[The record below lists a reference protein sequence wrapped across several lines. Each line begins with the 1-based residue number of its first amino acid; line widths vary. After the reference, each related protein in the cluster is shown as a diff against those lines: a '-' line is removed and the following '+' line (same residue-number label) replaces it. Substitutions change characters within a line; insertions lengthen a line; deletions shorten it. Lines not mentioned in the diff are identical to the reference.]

1 MNDSPL
7 SRVLDAIHRVT
18 GSEAKRN
25 GKGWTACCPA
35 HDDRN
40 PSVSIAEREDGGVLL
55 HCHAGC
61 TPEAIVS
68 ACGLTMRDLM
78 PEDTARSTPRKASAR
93 TAPKKPAP
101 KCKTFPTAN
110 DAIASLER
118 KLGKRSAA
126 WTYHDRHS
134 KPAGVVV
141 RWDTPEG
148 KTIRPVARYGTTW
161 RIGAMPE
168 PRPLYHLT
176 ELANATRVYI
186 YEGEK
191 AADAVRALGLT
202 ATTSPHGSKS
212 ASKADWSPLAGKEVV
227 ILPDADEPGERYAE
241 DVVDL
246 LGKLHPAPTVKIVT
260 LPDLPDR
267 GDAVEFVAARR
278 AAGLDDEAIRA
289 ELEGM
294 ADAAEPVEPVP
305 DRLITMPVLV
315 RLADVQPEPVRWL
328 WPGRFALGKLALIAG
343 DPGLGK
349 SFISLDMAAR
359 VSRGT
364 AWPDERGT
372 PNPVG
377 GVVLLS
383 AEDDLADTIRPRLDA
398 AGADVDRIIAVQ
410 AVRRF
415 DPEDD
420 APPDVPFCLKTDLP
434 ALENAIRQVTNC
446 RLVVIDPISAYLGG
460 VDDHKNAG
468 LRAVLAP
475 LAQLAAS
482 HRVTVVAVTHLRK
495 SEGPAMYRAMGSLAY
510 TAAARAVWAVT
521 KDKDDQ
527 RRRLMLPVKNNLAAD
542 VQGLAYSIESDGPNG
557 GPVVAWEPEPVSISA
572 DDALTT
578 DRPDQDDQDET
589 VNFLREMLAGGEQ
602 PAADVFKQSR
612 ENGFSDKATR
622 KAFKALGG
630 KRSRVGFGKG
640 GTWYWSLTGGAE
652 SPVDPIGGIDAPSET
667 PGNNG
672 NNGNNDGWGE
682 L

>member
-186 YEGEK
+186 CEGEK

-212 ASKADWSPLAGKEVV
+212 ASKADWSPLAGKECI
-227 ILPDADEPGERYAE
+227 ILPDADKPGERYAE
-241 DVVDL
+241 DVVQL
-246 LGKLHPAPTVKIVT
+246 LAKLKPAPSVKVVR

-267 GDAVEFVAARR
+267 GDAVEFVAARH
-278 AAGLDDEAIRA
+278 AAGLDDDSIRA
-289 ELEGM
+289 EIERL
-294 ADAAEPVEPVP
+294 ADAAECLEPA
-305 DRLITMPVLV
+305 RGPVLI
-315 RLADVQPEPVRWL
+315 RMADVQTRPVEWL
-328 WPGRFALGKLALIAG
+328 WLNRFALGKLTLVAG

-349 SFISLDMAAR
+349 SFITLDMAAR

-364 AWPDERGT
+364 PWPDARDI
-372 PNPVG
+372 PNPAG

-383 AEDDLADTIRPRLDA
+383 AEDDAADTICPRLEA
-398 AGADVDRIIAVQ
+398 AGANLERIVAVQ

-415 DPEDD
+415 DPDGPPEKPFSLSRDLRDLED
-420 APPDVPFCLKTDLP
+420 
-434 ALENAIRQVTNC
+434 AIGQVTDC
-446 RLVVIDPISAYLGG
+446 RLVVIDPLTAYLGG
-460 VDDHKNAG
+460 KDAHKVEDVREI
-468 LRAVLAP
+468 LHP
-475 LAQLAAS
+475 LSELAART
-482 HRVTVVAVTHLRK
+482 RVAMVAVTHLRK
-495 SEGPAMYRAMGSLAY
+495 SAGSAIHRSLGSIGFVAASRAAWVVG
-510 TAAARAVWAVT
+510 R
-521 KDKDDQ
+521 DKQDPK
-527 RRRLMLPVKNNLAAD
+527 RRLMVCSKNNLAEE
-542 VQGLAYSIESDGPNG
+542 VLGLAYSIRPDGPGGAPVVEWEPDPVTVTADEALDLEDGDGGASSALGEAVDWLRDVLSDGPVPGKEVKRRAQNDG
-557 GPVVAWEPEPVSISA
+557 IAHRTLDRAKKRLGVVAAPDGYRGPWSWRLPDGPPKDQSAPDSPQCAIPETLAHSGHVG
-572 DDALTT
+572 ALCEAVPE
-578 DRPDQDDQDET
+578 D
-589 VNFLREMLAGGEQ
+589 
-602 PAADVFKQSR
+602 
-612 ENGFSDKATR
+612 
-622 KAFKALGG
+622 
-630 KRSRVGFGKG
+630 
-640 GTWYWSLTGGAE
+640 
-652 SPVDPIGGIDAPSET
+652 
-667 PGNNG
+667 
-672 NNGNNDGWGE
+672 WGE